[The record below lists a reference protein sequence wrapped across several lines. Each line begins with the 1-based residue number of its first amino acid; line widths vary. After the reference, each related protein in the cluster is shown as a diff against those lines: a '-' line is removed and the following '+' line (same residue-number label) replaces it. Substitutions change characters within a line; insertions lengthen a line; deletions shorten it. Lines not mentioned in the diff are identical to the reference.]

1 MEQPTEPLQI
11 SAEHIFRA
19 YQMLSSEQVTE
30 YSAKID
36 PDIPPVVFPCPPVC
50 PSQPA

>member
-1 MEQPTEPLQI
+1 MPTAPLLI
-11 SAEHIFRA
+11 SAEHIIRA
-19 YQMLSSEQVTE
+19 YQMLSPEQVAE

-50 PSQPA
+50 SPTPA